1 MVKGRKKLDNRSI
14 LGRLPA
20 LSTRWRIVGILIVM
34 SALGGCVSKESK
46 PGAEIP
52 VQNIS
57 EENLSLYPEV
67 PMNTTNISDPNQIRL
82 LVLSKEL
89 NRTGRLPIVLLIKNP
104 RLNESVLTVFKPEVG
119 QEWYNQT
126 TITSTIKNNNWMQN
140 FSIKPRGDTRYVWM
154 YVQISE
160 NNTVV
165 KKAAWNIT
173 FEAPVEMAT

>member
-1 MVKGRKKLDNRSI
+1 MDNRLI
-14 LGRLPA
+14 RVGLP
-20 LSTRWRIVGILIVM
+20 SVSSRWGIVGILIII

-46 PGAEIP
+46 QGVELSS
-52 VQNIS
+52 QNIS
-57 EENLSLYPEV
+57 GVSDDNFSLEKEQF
-67 PMNTTNISDPNQIRL
+67 MQNETNASNPNQIRL

-89 NRTGRLPIVLLIKNP
+89 NRTGRLPVILLVKNP
-104 RLNESVLTVFKPEVG
+104 RLNENVLTVFKPQFG

-126 TITSTIKNNNWMQN
+126 TITHTIKNNNWMQN
-140 FSIKPRGDTRYVWM
+140 FSIKPRGDTKYVWM

-173 FEAPVEMAT
+173 FEVPVETAT